1 MAQDIDWRPQTGEI
15 PTGPGVYRFLDS
27 NGRVLYVGKA
37 KSLRAR
43 LSNYFGPLDSLHE
56 RTRRMVTTAVD
67 VKWVIVKSEYEALQ
81 LEFMWIKQFDPPFNV
96 VFKDDKSY
104 PYLAV
109 SLSDAFPRAFI
120 TRNRELKGV
129 KFFGP
134 YTNAWAVR
142 ETLDT
147 LLKVYPVRSCT
158 QGVFDRAKRTGRA
171 CLLGDIGKCAAPCV
185 GRVTSDEHKQIARDF
200 IDFMGGGDTRIV
212 ADLKKRMVSA
222 SEEQQYELA
231 AQLRDDYQA
240 LEKVL
245 EKSTVVFTDQT
256 DADLFGIEHDDLAAA
271 VSQFIVRGGRIRG
284 VRGWVVDKEL
294 ERDLPELVEYVLQNV
309 YESPAGAEPIEVP
322 REVLVPELP
331 EDAKELARWLGEKR
345 GSKVD
350 LRVPQRGDKAALA
363 KTALT
368 NAKHA
373 LLLYKSRRTTDFTA
387 RAEALTALQNALG
400 LSDAPLRI
408 ECFDISHLGG
418 TNVVASMVVFEDGL
432 PKKDQYRHFAIEE
445 TTDDT
450 DSIYQVLMRRLKY
463 LREPEPEQP
472 VTEFGP
478 DGEIVETG
486 KPRARFAYR
495 PNLLI
500 VDGGQP
506 QVNAAARALRDSGVT
521 DLAVVGI
528 AKRLEELWLPE
539 EPFPVILPRGA
550 DELFLVQRLRDEAH
564 RFAIS
569 YQRKKR
575 SGSIAS
581 QLEQISGLGEKRVK
595 ALLKHFGSAKRLK
608 QASADEIS
616 EVAGIGP
623 VLAQQIVA
631 EIGDPLA

>member
-15 PTGPGVYRFLDS
+15 PTGPGVYRFLDA

-185 GRVTSDEHKQIARDF
+185 GRVTSDEHKKIARDF

-212 ADLKKRMVSA
+212 AGLKQRMISA

-256 DADLFGIEHDDLAAA
+256 DADLFGIAHDDLAAA

-331 EDAKELARWLGEKR
+331 EDSRELARWLGEKR

-373 LLLYKSRRTTDFTA
+373 LLLYKSRRTSDFTA
-387 RAEALTALQNALG
+387 RAEALTALQNALN
-400 LSDAPLRI
+400 LPDAPLRI

-463 LREPEPEQP
+463 LREPEPEP
-472 VTEFGP
+472 TAEIGP
-478 DGEIVETG
+478 DGEVIETG
-486 KPRARFAYR
+486 KAPSRFAYR

-608 QASADEIS
+608 QASADEIA